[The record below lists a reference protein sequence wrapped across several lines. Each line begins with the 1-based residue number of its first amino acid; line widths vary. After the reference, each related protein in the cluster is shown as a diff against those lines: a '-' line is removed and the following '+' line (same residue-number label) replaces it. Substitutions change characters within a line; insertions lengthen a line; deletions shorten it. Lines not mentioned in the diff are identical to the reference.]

1 MADRRGWLP
10 VTLLG
15 LTGFAITYFLLS
27 SFIGYPCFISASAS
41 FLHNI
46 LTTIAASP
54 EHAAG
59 NRFPDHR
66 ETDMPF
72 QTSRFTFLAKIVAT
86 LLLVTAADW
95 LFTGFRVGSW
105 LGGLALAWV
114 VALALLKPSTRH
126 GPALAALLC
135 AAGFA
140 LALIYQPGL
149 LAWAMFWSALS
160 IATLLPRT
168 VGFDDAWRWAIRL
181 LAHGVSGPAMPM
193 ADLGRLL
200 RKRPAHGRPTVRST
214 AVMLALPVL
223 MSALF
228 VILFA
233 SANPL
238 IARSFA
244 GIRLPSLGEV
254 LFWLFA
260 LAIIWP
266 SLRPGRFATRI
277 MARIPEAEVTLPG
290 VSLPSVLISLVLFN
304 AVFAVENGLD
314 LIFLWSGA
322 PLPAGVSL
330 ADYAHR
336 GAYPLIGTALL
347 AGIFVLTTMKPGSA
361 TAASPAIR
369 KLVVLWIVQNLL
381 LVASSIL
388 RTCDYIEVYM
398 LTGWRIAALA
408 WMGLV
413 ALGLVLICWRML
425 TGRSAR
431 WLINSNAL
439 AAAILLSVATIADP
453 DAIAAEWNVNHAREA
468 GGRGVPLDLCQLNGL
483 GTSALLPLI
492 ELEHRPLNAG
502 FRDRVTF
509 VRYEVLL
516 RADDQLDWRS
526 WNWLDS
532 WRRQRALALL
542 GKHPHVPKN
551 MNRGC
556 GGSELVEDE
565 APSPAAQRSPAPAP
579 SASATSTPALTQ
591 APVT

>member
-1 MADRRGWLP
+1 MVAPSAQRRRHKARSIY
-10 VTLLG
+10 
-15 LTGFAITYFLLS
+15 FAS
-27 SFIGYPCFISASAS
+27 DSPSAS
-41 FLHNI
+41 FLHNF
-46 LTTIAASP
+46 LTAIAISLPHTAGIQFP
-54 EHAAG
+54 E
-59 NRFPDHR
+59 HR
-66 ETDMPF
+66 ETDMPA
-72 QTSRFTFLAKIVAT
+72 QALRFTFLAKVVAA
-86 LLLVTAADW
+86 LLLVLAADW
-95 LFTGFRVGSW
+95 LFADFLIGSW

-114 VALALLKPSTRH
+114 VALALVKPSVRH
-126 GPALAALLC
+126 GPALVALLC

-149 LAWAMFWSALS
+149 LAWGMFWSALS
-160 IATLLPRT
+160 IATLLPRI

-181 LAHGVSGPAMPM
+181 LAHGLSGPAMPM

-200 RKRPAHGRPTVRST
+200 RKKSAHGRPTIRST
-214 AVMLALPVL
+214 AAILALPVL

-228 VILFA
+228 VTLFA
-233 SANPL
+233 RANPL
-238 IARSFA
+238 IEELFA
-244 GIRLPSLGEV
+244 SIRLPSLGEV
-254 LFWLFA
+254 IFWLLA

-277 MARIPEAEVTLPG
+277 VGQLPETEVTLPG
-290 VSLPSVLISLVLFN
+290 ASLPSVLISLVIFN
-304 AVFAVENGLD
+304 VVFAVENSLD

-330 ADYAHR
+330 AEYAHR

-413 ALGLVLICWRML
+413 ALGLALICWRML

-439 AAAILLSVATIADP
+439 VAAILLSVATIVDF
-453 DAIAAEWNVNHAREA
+453 DAIAAGWNVNHAREV
-468 GGRGVPLDLCQLNGL
+468 GGRGGPLDLCQLNGM

-492 ELEHRPLNAG
+492 ALEQRRSLNAG
-502 FRDRVTF
+502 FRERVTF
-509 VRYEVLL
+509 VRHEILV

-542 GKHPHVPKN
+542 GKHPRVPKI

-556 GGSELVEDE
+556 GGELVDDSP
-565 APSPAAQRSPAPAP
+565 PSPATQPSPAPTP
-579 SASATSTPALTQ
+579 STSTPALTR
-591 APVT
+591 APAA